1 MQIQWEIDWLG
12 LDNDPYQ
19 QIIYLYWYKNYTK
32 TIYGM
37 IFRVFSIPY
46 WETTVLIEVGGH
58 E

>member
-32 TIYGM
+32 TIYGKS
-37 IFRVFSIPY
+37 FQHTLLGDDCVDR
-46 WETTVLIEVGGH
+46 GGRT
-58 E
+58 